1 MNRFREFVLAAIIA
15 EYSDS
20 EIAVDDKPLGPDLSG
35 HHDDGSGNR
44 QNYPSCHDCRN
55 RCRQLPEKTPEE
67 NVIYFHHSTGHHNC
81 RQTGQ
86 SN

>member
-20 EIAVDDKPLGPDLSG
+20 EIVVDDKPLGPDLPG
-35 HHDDGSGNR
+35 HHDDGS
-44 QNYPSCHDCRN
+44 
-55 RCRQLPEKTPEE
+55 
-67 NVIYFHHSTGHHNC
+67 GHHNC